1 MTWKDNIMILKRK
14 EDMKYIIEFSVYLG
28 KITGIDSEYIKL
40 AILTIFIFLIFGII
54 KSIIKKIYSNLPV
67 NDKKKFFR
75 NRKIRIILTAI
86 SFILVFLLWGEKLSG
101 LITIISFISAG
112 LTIAI
117 REIIFNFFAGIY
129 ININRPFE
137 IEDRIEIDDVMGDVI
152 SKHTLGFEILEIG
165 KRVYGEQSTGRIIH
179 IPNSYI
185 FTKTLKNYTKVF
197 KYIWDEIK
205 IDISLDADIKKA
217 EEILYEIVFDNETL
231 KEIPKKM
238 EDAVD
243 EAILEYR
250 IYYNNLDPIIYIKI
264 EKSHIEMFLRYLVH
278 PKKARG
284 VQNEIHTRIV
294 EEYQK
299 GNLPLYIED

>member
-1 MTWKDNIMILKRK
+1 M
-14 EDMKYIIEFSVYLG
+14 EYIRDFSAYLG
-28 KITGIDSEYIKL
+28 RITGIDSEYIKL
-40 AILTIFIFLIFGII
+40 TILTILIFLVFGVI

-75 NRKIRIILTAI
+75 NRKMRIILTVI
-86 SFILVFLLWGEKLSG
+86 SFVLVFLLWGEKISG
-101 LITIISFISAG
+101 IVTFISLISAG
-112 LTIAI
+112 LTIAV

-129 ININRPFE
+129 INFKKPFE
-137 IEDRIEIDDVMGDVI
+137 IEDRIEINGIKGDVI
-152 SKHTLGFEILEIG
+152 SMTPLSFEVLELGE
-165 KRVYGEQSTGRIIH
+165 RVYGEQSTGRIIH
-179 IPNSYI
+179 VPNSYI
-185 FTKTLKNYTKVF
+185 FTYTLKNYTKVF

-205 IDISLDADIKKA
+205 VDVSLDADIRKT

-231 KEIPKKM
+231 REIPKKM

-264 EKSHIEMFLRYLVH
+264 ERSHIEMYIRYLVN
-278 PKKARG
+278 PKKARD
-284 VQNEIHTRIV
+284 VQNEINMRIM

-299 GNLPLYIED
+299 GNLQLYIND

>member
-1 MTWKDNIMILKRK
+1 MG
-14 EDMKYIIEFSVYLG
+14 YIQEFSNYIG
-28 KITGIDSEYIKL
+28 EITGIDSEYIKL
-40 AILTIFIFLIFGII
+40 TILTILIFFIFGVI

-75 NRKIRIILTAI
+75 NRKIRIILTVI

-101 LITIISFISAG
+101 IVTFISLISAG
-112 LTIAI
+112 LTIAV

-129 ININRPFE
+129 INLKKPFE
-137 IEDRIEIDDVMGDVI
+137 IEDRIEINGIKGDVI
-152 SKHTLGFEILEIG
+152 SMTSLSFEVLELGE
-165 KRVYGEQSTGRIIH
+165 RVYGEQSTGRIVH
-179 IPNSYI
+179 VPNSYI
-185 FTKTLKNYTKVF
+185 FTYTLKNYTKVF

-205 IDISLDADIKKA
+205 VDVSLDADIRKT

-231 KEIPKKM
+231 REIPKKM

-264 EKSHIEMFLRYLVH
+264 ERSHIEMYIRYLVN
-278 PKKARG
+278 PKKARD
-284 VQNEIHTRIV
+284 VQNEINMRIM

-299 GNLPLYIED
+299 GNLQLYIND

>member
-1 MTWKDNIMILKRK
+1 M
-14 EDMKYIIEFSVYLG
+14 EYITEFSAYLG
-28 KITGIDSEYIKL
+28 RITGIDSEYIKL
-40 AILTIFIFLIFGII
+40 TLLTILIFFVFGVI
-54 KSIIKKIYSNLPV
+54 KSIIKNIYSNLPV

-101 LITIISFISAG
+101 LITFISLISAG
-112 LTIAI
+112 LTIAV
-117 REIIFNFFAGIY
+117 REIIFNFFAGMY
-129 ININRPFE
+129 INITRPFE

-152 SKHTLGFEILEIG
+152 SKHALGFEILEIG

-205 IDISLDADIKKA
+205 VDVPLDADIKKT

-264 EKSHIEMFLRYLVH
+264 ERSHIEMYIRYLVN
-278 PKKARG
+278 PKKARD
-284 VQNEIHTRIV
+284 VQNEINMRIM

-299 GNLPLYIED
+299 GNLSLYIND

>member
-1 MTWKDNIMILKRK
+1 MEYIKDFA
-14 EDMKYIIEFSVYLG
+14 EYLG
-28 KITGIDSEYIKL
+28 KITGIDSEYIRL
-40 AILTIFIFLIFGII
+40 AILTILIFFVFGVI

-86 SFILVFLLWGEKLSG
+86 SFILVFLLWGEKISG
-101 LITIISFISAG
+101 IITFISFISAG

-117 REIIFNFFAGIY
+117 REIIFNFFAGMY
-129 ININRPFE
+129 MNIKKPFE
-137 IEDRIEIDDVMGDVI
+137 IEDRVEINGIKGDVI
-152 SKHTLGFEILEIG
+152 RMNPLSFEVLEIG
-165 KRVYGEQSTGRIIH
+165 ERVYGEQSTGRIVH

-185 FTKTLKNYTKVF
+185 FTYTLKNYTKVF

-205 IDISLDADIKKA
+205 VDISLDVDIKKT
-217 EEILYEIVFDNETL
+217 EEILYEILFDNEIL
-231 KEIPKKM
+231 KEIPRKM

-264 EKSHIEMFLRYLVH
+264 ERSHIEMYLRYLVH
-278 PKKARG
+278 PKKARD
-284 VQNEIHTRIV
+284 VQNEINMRIM

-299 GNLPLYIED
+299 GNIDLYIND

>member
-1 MTWKDNIMILKRK
+1 M
-14 EDMKYIIEFSVYLG
+14 EYITEFSAYLG
-28 KITGIDSEYIKL
+28 RITGIDSEYIKL
-40 AILTIFIFLIFGII
+40 TLLTILIFFVFGVI

-101 LITIISFISAG
+101 LITFISLISAG
-112 LTIAI
+112 LTIAV
-117 REIIFNFFAGIY
+117 REIIFNFFAGMY
-129 ININRPFE
+129 INITRPFE

-152 SKHTLGFEILEIG
+152 SKHALGFEILEIG

-205 IDISLDADIKKA
+205 VDVPLDADIKKT

-264 EKSHIEMFLRYLVH
+264 ERSHIEMYIRYLVN
-278 PKKARG
+278 PKKARD
-284 VQNEIHTRIV
+284 VQNEINMRIM

-299 GNLPLYIED
+299 GNLSLYIND

>member
-1 MTWKDNIMILKRK
+1 M
-14 EDMKYIIEFSVYLG
+14 EYIKSFSVQMG
-28 KITGIDSEYIKL
+28 EITGIDSEYIKL
-40 AILTIFIFLIFGII
+40 TILTVLVFLIFGII
-54 KSIIKKIYSNLPV
+54 KLVIKKIYSNLPV

-75 NRKIRIILTAI
+75 NRKIRIILTII
-86 SFILVFLLWGEKLSG
+86 SFIIVFLIWGEKISG

-112 LTIAI
+112 LAIAI
-117 REIIFNFFAGIY
+117 REIIFNFFAGLY

-152 SKHTLGFEILEIG
+152 SKHALGFEILEIG

-205 IDISLDADIKKA
+205 VDIPLESDIRKT
-217 EEILYEIVFDNETL
+217 EEILYEILYDNQVL
-231 KEIPKKM
+231 SDIPKKM

-250 IYYNNLDPIIYIKI
+250 IYYNNLDPIIYIKL
-264 EKSHIEMFLRYLVH
+264 ERTHIELYLRYFVH
-278 PKKARG
+278 PKKARN
-284 VQNEIHTRIV
+284 VQNEINMKILEKFKQGDIKLYT
-294 EEYQK
+294 QK
-299 GNLPLYIED
+299 D

>member
-1 MTWKDNIMILKRK
+1 M
-14 EDMKYIIEFSVYLG
+14 EYITDFSVYLG
-28 KITGIDSEYIKL
+28 RITGIDSEYIKL
-40 AILTIFIFLIFGII
+40 TILTVLIFFIFGII

-75 NRKIRIILTAI
+75 NRKIRIILTVI

-101 LITIISFISAG
+101 IVTFISLISAG
-112 LTIAI
+112 LTIAV
-117 REIIFNFFAGIY
+117 REIIFNFFAGSY
-129 ININRPFE
+129 INLKKPFE
-137 IEDRIEIDDVMGDVI
+137 IEDRIEINGIKGDVI
-152 SKHTLGFEILEIG
+152 SMTSLSFEVLELGE
-165 KRVYGEQSTGRIIH
+165 RVYGEQSTGRIVH
-179 IPNSYI
+179 VPNSYI
-185 FTKTLKNYTKVF
+185 FTYTLKNYTKVF

-205 IDISLDADIKKA
+205 VDVSLDADIRKT

-231 KEIPKKM
+231 REIPKKM

-264 EKSHIEMFLRYLVH
+264 ERSHIEMYIRYLVH

-284 VQNEIHTRIV
+284 VQNEINMRIM

-299 GNLPLYIED
+299 GNLPLYIND

>member
-1 MTWKDNIMILKRK
+1 M
-14 EDMKYIIEFSVYLG
+14 EYIKSFSVQMG
-28 KITGIDSEYIKL
+28 EITGIDSEYIKL
-40 AILTIFIFLIFGII
+40 TILTVLVFLIFGII
-54 KSIIKKIYSNLPV
+54 KLVIKKIYSNLPV

-75 NRKIRIILTAI
+75 NRKIRIILTII
-86 SFILVFLLWGEKLSG
+86 SFIIVFLIWGEKISG

-112 LTIAI
+112 LAIAI
-117 REIIFNFFAGIY
+117 REIIFNFFAGLY

-152 SKHTLGFEILEIG
+152 SKHALGFEILEIG

-205 IDISLDADIKKA
+205 VDIPLESDIRKT
-217 EEILYEIVFDNETL
+217 EEILYEILYDNQVL
-231 KEIPKKM
+231 SDIPKKM

-250 IYYNNLDPIIYIKI
+250 IYYNNLDPIIYIKL
-264 EKSHIEMFLRYLVH
+264 ERTHIELYLRYLVH
-278 PKKARG
+278 PKKARN
-284 VQNEIHTRIV
+284 VQNEINMKILEKFKQGDIKLYT
-294 EEYQK
+294 QK
-299 GNLPLYIED
+299 D

>member
-1 MTWKDNIMILKRK
+1 M
-14 EDMKYIIEFSVYLG
+14 EYITDFSVYLG
-28 KITGIDSEYIKL
+28 RITGIDSEYIKL
-40 AILTIFIFLIFGII
+40 TILTILIFFVFGII

-86 SFILVFLLWGEKLSG
+86 SFILVFLLWGEKLSEI
-101 LITIISFISAG
+101 ITLISFISAG

-117 REIIFNFFAGIY
+117 REIIFNFFAGMY

-152 SKHTLGFEILEIG
+152 SKHALGFEILEIG

-205 IDISLDADIKKA
+205 VDVSLDADIKKT

-264 EKSHIEMFLRYLVH
+264 ERSHIEMYIRYLVN
-278 PKKARG
+278 PKKARD
-284 VQNEIHTRIV
+284 VQNEINMRIM

-299 GNLPLYIED
+299 GNLQLYIND

>member
-1 MTWKDNIMILKRK
+1 MG
-14 EDMKYIIEFSVYLG
+14 YITEFSAYLG
-28 KITGIDSEYIKL
+28 RITGIDSEYIRL
-40 AILTIFIFLIFGII
+40 AILTILIFFVFGVI

-86 SFILVFLLWGEKLSG
+86 SFVLVFLLWGEKLSG
-101 LITIISFISAG
+101 LITFISLISAG
-112 LTIAI
+112 LTIAV

-129 ININRPFE
+129 INITRPFE

-152 SKHTLGFEILEIG
+152 SKHALGFEILEIG

-205 IDISLDADIKKA
+205 VDVSLDADIRKT

-231 KEIPKKM
+231 REIPKKM

-264 EKSHIEMFLRYLVH
+264 ERSHIEMYIRYLVH
-278 PKKARG
+278 PKKSRD
-284 VQNEIHTRIV
+284 VQNEINMRIM

-299 GNLPLYIED
+299 GNLQLYIND

>member
-1 MTWKDNIMILKRK
+1 M
-14 EDMKYIIEFSVYLG
+14 EYITEFSAYLG
-28 KITGIDSEYIKL
+28 RITGIDSEYIKL
-40 AILTIFIFLIFGII
+40 TLLTVLIFFVFGVI

-101 LITIISFISAG
+101 LITFISLISAG
-112 LTIAI
+112 LTIAV

-129 ININRPFE
+129 INITRPFE

-152 SKHTLGFEILEIG
+152 SKHALGFEILEIG

-205 IDISLDADIKKA
+205 VDVPLDADIKKT

-264 EKSHIEMFLRYLVH
+264 ERSHIEMYIRYLVN
-278 PKKARG
+278 PKKARD
-284 VQNEIHTRIV
+284 VQNEINMRIM

-299 GNLPLYIED
+299 GNLSLYIND

>member
-1 MTWKDNIMILKRK
+1 MHLISDFSEYISNI
-14 EDMKYIIEFSVYLG
+14 S
-28 KITGIDSEYIKL
+28 GIDKEYIKL
-40 AILTIFIFLIFGII
+40 TILTIFVILIAEIAKWI
-54 KSIIKKIYSNLPV
+54 AKNIYSHLPV
-67 NDKKKFFR
+67 SDKKKFFR
-75 NRKIRIILTAI
+75 NRKIRIILTVI

-101 LITIISFISAG
+101 IITLISFISAG

-117 REIIFNFFAGIY
+117 REIIFNFFAGMY

-152 SKHTLGFEILEIG
+152 SKHALGFEILEIG

-205 IDISLDADIKKA
+205 VDVSLDADIKKT

-264 EKSHIEMFLRYLVH
+264 ERSHIEMYLRYLVH

-284 VQNEIHTRIV
+284 VQNEINMRIM

-299 GNLPLYIED
+299 GNLPLYIND

>member
-1 MTWKDNIMILKRK
+1 
-14 EDMKYIIEFSVYLG
+14 MKYITEFSEYLG
-28 KITGIDSEYIKL
+28 KITAIDSEYIKL
-40 AILTIFIFLIFGII
+40 TILTIIIFFVFGVI

-152 SKHTLGFEILEIG
+152 SKHALGFEILEIG

-205 IDISLDADIKKA
+205 VDISLDADIKKT

-264 EKSHIEMFLRYLVH
+264 EKSHIEMYLRYLVH

-284 VQNEIHTRIV
+284 VQNEIHMRIL

>member
-1 MTWKDNIMILKRK
+1 MKIMVKK
-14 EDMKYIIEFSVYLG
+14 GEDMEYIIEFSAYLG
-28 KITGIDSEYIKL
+28 RITGIDSEYIKL
-40 AILTIFIFLIFGII
+40 TILTLLIFLVFGII

-86 SFILVFLLWGEKLSG
+86 SFVLVFLLWGEKLSG
-101 LITIISFISAG
+101 LITFISLISAG

-129 ININRPFE
+129 INITRPFE

-152 SKHTLGFEILEIG
+152 SKHALGFEILEIG

-205 IDISLDADIKKA
+205 T

-264 EKSHIEMFLRYLVH
+264 ERSHIEMYIRYLVH
-278 PKKARG
+278 PKKARD
-284 VQNEIHTRIV
+284 VQNEINMRIM

-299 GNLPLYIED
+299 GNLPLYIND

>member
-1 MTWKDNIMILKRK
+1 M
-14 EDMKYIIEFSVYLG
+14 EYITEFSAYLG
-28 KITGIDSEYIKL
+28 RITGIDSEYIKL
-40 AILTIFIFLIFGII
+40 TLLTILIFFVFGVI

-101 LITIISFISAG
+101 LITFISLISAG
-112 LTIAI
+112 LTIAV

-129 ININRPFE
+129 INITRPFE

-152 SKHTLGFEILEIG
+152 SKHALGFEILEIG

-205 IDISLDADIKKA
+205 VDVPLDADIKKT

-250 IYYNNLDPIIYIKI
+250 IYYNNLDPIIYMKI
-264 EKSHIEMFLRYLVH
+264 ERSHIEMYIRYLVN
-278 PKKARG
+278 PKKARD
-284 VQNEIHTRIV
+284 VQNEINMRIM

-299 GNLPLYIED
+299 GNLSLYIND

>member
-1 MTWKDNIMILKRK
+1 MS
-14 EDMKYIIEFSVYLG
+14 YIIEFANGLG
-28 KITGIDSEYIKL
+28 ELTGIDKEYIKL
-40 AILTIFIFLIFGII
+40 TIFTILVFLIFGII
-54 KSIIKKIYSNLPV
+54 KLIIKKIYSILPV

-75 NRKIRIILTAI
+75 NRKIRIVLTVI
-86 SFILVFLLWGEKLSG
+86 SFIIVFFIWGEKLSG

-112 LTIAI
+112 LAIAI

-152 SKHTLGFEILEIG
+152 SKHALGFEILEIG

-197 KYIWDEIK
+197 KYIWDEVK
-205 IDISLDADIKKA
+205 VDITLDSDIRKT
-217 EEILYEIVFDNETL
+217 EEVLYEILFDNQVLTD
-231 KEIPKKM
+231 IPKKM

-243 EAILEYR
+243 DAILEYR

-264 EKSHIEMFLRYLVH
+264 EQSHIEMYLRYLVH

-284 VQNEIHTRIV
+284 VQNEINMRIID
-294 EEYQK
+294 EYKK
-299 GNLPLYIED
+299 GNIDLYTKE

>member
-1 MTWKDNIMILKRK
+1 MI
-14 EDMKYIIEFSVYLG
+14 YIQNLSDYIS

-40 AILTIFIFLIFGII
+40 AILTIFIFIFFGII
-54 KSIIKKIYSNLPV
+54 KAIIKKIYANLPV

-101 LITIISFISAG
+101 LITLISFVSAG

-152 SKHTLGFEILEIG
+152 SKHALGFEILEIG

-205 IDISLDADIKKA
+205 IEISLEADIKKT
-217 EEILYEIVFDNETL
+217 EELLYEILFDNETL

-250 IYYNNLDPIIYIKI
+250 IYYNNLEPIIYIKI
-264 EKSHIEMFLRYLVH
+264 ERSHIEMYLRYLVH

-284 VQNEIHTRIV
+284 VQNEINMRIMD
-294 EEYQK
+294 EYKK
-299 GNLPLYIED
+299 GNIDLYIKD

>member
-1 MTWKDNIMILKRK
+1 
-14 EDMKYIIEFSVYLG
+14 MKYIIEFAEYLG
-28 KITGIDSEYIKL
+28 KMTGIDSEYIKL
-40 AILTIFIFLIFGII
+40 SILTILIFLVFGII
-54 KSIIKKIYSNLPV
+54 KAIIKKIYSNLPV

-75 NRKIRIILTAI
+75 NRKIRIILTVI

-101 LITIISFISAG
+101 LITLISFISAG

-117 REIIFNFFAGIY
+117 REIIFNFFAGVY

-152 SKHTLGFEILEIG
+152 SKHALSFEILEIG

-205 IDISLDADIKKA
+205 VDITLESDIKKT
-217 EEILYEIVFDNETL
+217 EEILYEILFDNEIL

-264 EKSHIEMFLRYLVH
+264 ERSHIEMYLRYLVH
-278 PKKARG
+278 PKKARD
-284 VQNEIHTRIV
+284 VQNEINMRIM
-294 EEYQK
+294 EEYKK
-299 GNLPLYIED
+299 GNILLYIKD

>member
-1 MTWKDNIMILKRK
+1 M
-14 EDMKYIIEFSVYLG
+14 EYITEFSAYLG

-40 AILTIFIFLIFGII
+40 TILTAVIFFVFGII

-75 NRKIRIILTAI
+75 NRKIRIILTVI

-101 LITIISFISAG
+101 LITLISFISAG

-152 SKHTLGFEILEIG
+152 SKHALGFEILEIG

-205 IDISLDADIKKA
+205 VDISLDADIKKT

-231 KEIPKKM
+231 KEIPRKM

-264 EKSHIEMFLRYLVH
+264 ERSHIEMYIRYLVH
-278 PKKARG
+278 PKKSRD
-284 VQNEIHTRIV
+284 VQNEINMRIM

-299 GNLPLYIED
+299 GNLQLYIND

>member
-1 MTWKDNIMILKRK
+1 MG
-14 EDMKYIIEFSVYLG
+14 YIQEFSNYIG

-40 AILTIFIFLIFGII
+40 TILTVLIFFIFGII

-75 NRKIRIILTAI
+75 NRKIRIILTVI

-101 LITIISFISAG
+101 IVTFISLISAG
-112 LTIAI
+112 LTIAV

-129 ININRPFE
+129 INLKKPFE
-137 IEDRIEIDDVMGDVI
+137 IEDRIEINGIKGDVI
-152 SKHTLGFEILEIG
+152 SMTSLSFEVLELGE
-165 KRVYGEQSTGRIIH
+165 RVYGEQSTGRIVH
-179 IPNSYI
+179 VPNSYI
-185 FTKTLKNYTKVF
+185 FTYTLKNYTKVF

-205 IDISLDADIKKA
+205 VDVSLDADIRKT

-231 KEIPKKM
+231 REIPKKM

-264 EKSHIEMFLRYLVH
+264 ERSHIEMYIRYLVN
-278 PKKARG
+278 PKKARD
-284 VQNEIHTRIV
+284 VQNEINMRIM

-299 GNLPLYIED
+299 GNLQLYIND

>member
-1 MTWKDNIMILKRK
+1 MKIMVKK
-14 EDMKYIIEFSVYLG
+14 GEDMEYIIEFSAYLG
-28 KITGIDSEYIKL
+28 RITGIDSEYIKL
-40 AILTIFIFLIFGII
+40 TILTVLIFLVFGII

-101 LITIISFISAG
+101 LITFISLISAG
-112 LTIAI
+112 LTIAV

-129 ININRPFE
+129 INIMRPFE

-152 SKHTLGFEILEIG
+152 SKHALGFEILEIG

-205 IDISLDADIKKA
+205 VDVSLDADIKKT

-250 IYYNNLDPIIYIKI
+250 IYYNNLDPIIYMKI
-264 EKSHIEMFLRYLVH
+264 ERSHIEMYIRYLVH
-278 PKKARG
+278 P
-284 VQNEIHTRIV
+284 IM

-299 GNLPLYIED
+299 GNLSLYIND

>member
-1 MTWKDNIMILKRK
+1 M
-14 EDMKYIIEFSVYLG
+14 EYITDFSVYLG
-28 KITGIDSEYIKL
+28 RITGIDSEYIKL
-40 AILTIFIFLIFGII
+40 TILTVLIFFIFGII

-75 NRKIRIILTAI
+75 NRKIRIILTVI

-101 LITIISFISAG
+101 IVTFISLISAG
-112 LTIAI
+112 LTIAV

-129 ININRPFE
+129 INLKKPFE
-137 IEDRIEIDDVMGDVI
+137 IEDRIEINGIKGDVI
-152 SKHTLGFEILEIG
+152 SMTSLSFEVLELGE
-165 KRVYGEQSTGRIIH
+165 RVYGEQSTGRIVH
-179 IPNSYI
+179 VPNSYI
-185 FTKTLKNYTKVF
+185 FTYTLKNYTKVF

-205 IDISLDADIKKA
+205 VDVSLDADIRKT

-264 EKSHIEMFLRYLVH
+264 ERSHIEMYLRYLVH
-278 PKKARG
+278 PKKARD
-284 VQNEIHTRIV
+284 VQNEINMRIM

-299 GNLPLYIED
+299 GNLQLYIND

>member
-1 MTWKDNIMILKRK
+1 MI
-14 EDMKYIIEFSVYLG
+14 YIQDLSDYIS
-28 KITGIDSEYIKL
+28 KIIGIDSEYIKL
-40 AILTIFIFLIFGII
+40 TILTIFIFLFFGII
-54 KSIIKKIYSNLPV
+54 KAIIKKIYANLPV

-75 NRKIRIILTAI
+75 NRKIRIILTVV
-86 SFILVFLLWGEKLSG
+86 SFILVFFLWGEKLSG
-101 LITIISFISAG
+101 LITLISFISAG

-152 SKHTLGFEILEIG
+152 SKHALGFEILEIG

-205 IDISLDADIKKA
+205 VDITLESDIKKT
-217 EEILYEIVFDNETL
+217 EEILYEILFDNEIL

-264 EKSHIEMFLRYLVH
+264 ERAHIEMYLRYLVH
-278 PKKARG
+278 PKKARD
-284 VQNEIHTRIV
+284 VRNEINMRIM
-294 EEYQK
+294 EEYKK
-299 GNLPLYIED
+299 GNIDLYIKD

>member
-1 MTWKDNIMILKRK
+1 M
-14 EDMKYIIEFSVYLG
+14 EYIKSFSVQMG
-28 KITGIDSEYIKL
+28 EITGIDSEYIKL
-40 AILTIFIFLIFGII
+40 TILTVLVFLIFGII
-54 KSIIKKIYSNLPV
+54 KLVIKKIYSNLPV

-75 NRKIRIILTAI
+75 NRKIRIILTII
-86 SFILVFLLWGEKLSG
+86 SFIIVFLIWGEKISG

-112 LTIAI
+112 LAIAI
-117 REIIFNFFAGIY
+117 REIIFNFFAGLY

-152 SKHTLGFEILEIG
+152 SKHALGFEILEIG

-205 IDISLDADIKKA
+205 VDIPLEADIRKT
-217 EEILYEIVFDNETL
+217 EEVLYEILYDNQVL
-231 KEIPKKM
+231 SDIPKKM

-250 IYYNNLDPIIYIKI
+250 IYYNNLDPIIYIKL
-264 EKSHIEMFLRYLVH
+264 ERTHIELYLRYLVH
-278 PKKARG
+278 PKKARN
-284 VQNEIHTRIV
+284 VQNEINMKILEKFKQGDIKLYT
-294 EEYQK
+294 QK
-299 GNLPLYIED
+299 D

>member
-1 MTWKDNIMILKRK
+1 MEYIKDFA
-14 EDMKYIIEFSVYLG
+14 EYLG
-28 KITGIDSEYIKL
+28 KITGIDSEYIRL
-40 AILTIFIFLIFGII
+40 AILTILIFFLFFVI

-86 SFILVFLLWGEKLSG
+86 SFILVFLLWGEKISG
-101 LITIISFISAG
+101 IITFISFISAG

-117 REIIFNFFAGIY
+117 REIIFNFFAGMY
-129 ININRPFE
+129 MNIKKPFE
-137 IEDRIEIDDVMGDVI
+137 IEDRVEINGIKGDVI
-152 SKHTLGFEILEIG
+152 RMNPLSFEVLEIG
-165 KRVYGEQSTGRIIH
+165 ERVYGEQSTGRIVH

-185 FTKTLKNYTKVF
+185 FTYTLKNYTKVF

-205 IDISLDADIKKA
+205 VDISLDVDIKKT
-217 EEILYEIVFDNETL
+217 EEILYEILFDNEIL
-231 KEIPKKM
+231 KEIPRKM

-264 EKSHIEMFLRYLVH
+264 ERSHIEMYLRYLVH
-278 PKKARG
+278 PKKARD
-284 VQNEIHTRIV
+284 VQNEINMRIM

-299 GNLPLYIED
+299 GNIDLYIND